1 MNGVPFI
8 KMHGLG
14 NDFVVLD
21 GRANSFALGPDQVR
35 GIADRHKG
43 VGCDQ
48 VILLEKT
55 DTGLADVAMRI
66 FNADGGEVEAC
77 GNASRC
83 VAALLMDEL
92 KRDHLIIETKAGLL
106 DAEENPDGA
115 ITIDMGRAKLDWRDI
130 PLAEALDTL
139 HLPLSMGP
147 LSDPVGVNM
156 GNPHAVFF
164 VEDAE
169 AIDLGVAG
177 PVIEHHPLFPERTNV
192 EVVQVIAPNKLRV
205 RVWERGTGITL
216 ACGTGACAA
225 LVAANRRGLAARK
238 AEIVLDGGSLS
249 VEWLKDEHVLM
260 SGPAEISFT
269 GKLARDMLTPDSAS

>member
-1 MNGVPFI
+1 MDGVPFI

-21 GRANSFALGPDQVR
+21 ARGGPVDLDPARVR

-48 VILLEKT
+48 VIVLEKT
-55 DTGLADVAMRI
+55 DTGLADVSMRI

-106 DAEENPDGA
+106 DAEEGPDGA
-115 ITIDMGRAKLDWRDI
+115 ITIDMGRVKLDWRDI
-130 PLAEALDTL
+130 PLRDAVDTL
-139 HLPLSMGP
+139 HVPISMGP
-147 LSDPVGVNM
+147 LSDPVAVHV

-164 VEDAE
+164 VGPQENV
-169 AIDLGVAG
+169 DLAVIG
-177 PVIEHHPLFPERTNV
+177 PMLEHHPMFPERTNV
-192 EVVQVIAPNKLRV
+192 EVVQVISPTRLRV

-225 LVAANRRGLAARK
+225 LVAANRRGLSERK
-238 AEIVLDGGSLS
+238 AQIVLDGGTLL
-249 VEWLKDEHVLM
+249 VEWLKDDHVIL
-260 SGPAEISFT
+260 SGPAEVSFT
-269 GKLARDMLTPDSAS
+269 GSLSRELLS

>member
-1 MNGVPFI
+1 MDGVPFI

-21 GRANSFALGPDQVR
+21 ARGGPVDLDPARVR

-48 VILLEKT
+48 VIVLEKT
-55 DTGLADVAMRI
+55 DTGLADVSMRI

-106 DAEENPDGA
+106 DAEEGPDGA
-115 ITIDMGRAKLDWRDI
+115 ITIDMGRVKLDWRDI
-130 PLAEALDTL
+130 PLRDAVDTL
-139 HLPLSMGP
+139 HVPISMGP
-147 LSDPVGVNM
+147 LSDPVAVNV

-164 VEDAE
+164 VGPQENV
-169 AIDLGVAG
+169 DLAVIG
-177 PVIEHHPLFPERTNV
+177 PMLEHHPMFPERTNV
-192 EVVQVIAPNKLRV
+192 EVVQVISPTRLRV

-225 LVAANRRGLAARK
+225 LVAANRRGLSERK
-238 AEIVLDGGSLS
+238 AQIVLDGGTLL
-249 VEWLKDEHVLM
+249 VEWLKGDHVIL
-260 SGPAEISFT
+260 SGPAEVSFT
-269 GKLARDMLTPDSAS
+269 GSLSRELLS

>member
-1 MNGVPFI
+1 MDGVPFI

-21 GRANSFALGPDQVR
+21 ARGRPVDLDPERVR

-48 VILLEKT
+48 VIVLEKT
-55 DTGLADVAMRI
+55 DTGLADVSMRI

-106 DAEENPDGA
+106 DAEEGPDGA
-115 ITIDMGRAKLDWRDI
+115 ITIDMGRVKLDWRDI
-130 PLAEALDTL
+130 PLRDAVDTL
-139 HLPLSMGP
+139 HVPVSMGP
-147 LSDPVGVNM
+147 LSDPVAVNV

-164 VEDAE
+164 IGPQENV
-169 AIDLGVAG
+169 DLAVLG
-177 PVIEHHPLFPERTNV
+177 PMLEHHPMFPERTNV
-192 EVVQVIAPNKLRV
+192 EVVQVISPTRLRV

-225 LVAANRRGLAARK
+225 LVAANRRGLAERK
-238 AEIVLDGGSLS
+238 AQIVLDGGTLS
-249 VEWLKDEHVLM
+249 VEWLKDDHVIL
-260 SGPAEISFT
+260 SGPAEVSFT
-269 GKLARDMLTPDSAS
+269 GSLSRELLS

>member
-1 MNGVPFI
+1 MDGVPFI

-21 GRANSFALGPDQVR
+21 TREMPLRLNAAQVR

-48 VILLEKT
+48 VIVIEKT
-55 DTGLADVAMRI
+55 DTGLADVGMRI

-83 VAALLMDEL
+83 VAALVMEEL
-92 KRDHLIIETKAGLL
+92 NRDHLIIETKAGLL
-106 DAEENPDGA
+106 DAEGQANGA

-130 PLAEALDTL
+130 PLREAVDTL
-139 HLPLSMGP
+139 HLPLSLGP
-147 LSDPVGVNM
+147 LSDPVAVNM

-164 VEDAE
+164 VKDAE
-169 AIDLGVAG
+169 AIDLASLGPKLERHSMFPDRANIEVA
-177 PVIEHHPLFPERTNV
+177 
-192 EVVQVIAPNKLRV
+192 QVISPEKIRV

-225 LVAANRRGLAARK
+225 LVAASRRGLASRK
-238 AEIVLDGGSLS
+238 ADIVLDGGVLT

-260 SGPAEISFT
+260 SGPAAISFK
-269 GKLARDMLTPDSAS
+269 GQLAKELLS

>member
-1 MNGVPFI
+1 MDGVPFI

-21 GRANSFALGPDQVR
+21 TREMPLRLNAAQVR

-48 VILLEKT
+48 VIVIEKT
-55 DTGLADVAMRI
+55 DTGLADVGMRI

-83 VAALLMDEL
+83 VAALVMEEL
-92 KRDHLIIETKAGLL
+92 NRDHLIIETKAGLL
-106 DAEENPDGA
+106 DAEGQANGA

-130 PLAEALDTL
+130 PLREAVDTL
-139 HLPLSMGP
+139 HLPLSLGP
-147 LSDPVGVNM
+147 LSDPVAVNM

-164 VEDAE
+164 VKDAE
-169 AIDLGVAG
+169 AIDLASLGPKLERHSMFPDRANIEVA
-177 PVIEHHPLFPERTNV
+177 
-192 EVVQVIAPNKLRV
+192 QVICPEKIRV

-225 LVAANRRGLAARK
+225 LVAASRRGLASRK
-238 AEIVLDGGSLS
+238 ADIVLDGGVLT

-260 SGPAEISFT
+260 SGPAAISFK
-269 GKLARDMLTPDSAS
+269 GQLAKELLS

>member
-1 MNGVPFI
+1 MDGVPFI

-21 GRANSFALGPDQVR
+21 TREMPLHLNAAQVR

-48 VILLEKT
+48 VIVIEKT
-55 DTGLADVAMRI
+55 DTGLADVGMRI

-83 VAALLMDEL
+83 VAALLMEEL
-92 KRDHLIIETKAGLL
+92 NRDHLIIETKAGLL
-106 DAEENPDGA
+106 DAEGQANGT

-130 PLAEALDTL
+130 PLREAVDTL
-139 HLPLSMGP
+139 HLPLSLGP
-147 LSDPVGVNM
+147 LSDPTAVNM

-164 VEDAE
+164 VKDAE
-169 AIDLGVAG
+169 AIDLASLG
-177 PVIEHHPLFPERTNV
+177 PKLERHAMFPDRANIEIAQIISPEK
-192 EVVQVIAPNKLRV
+192 IRV

-225 LVAANRRGLAARK
+225 LVAANRRGLASRK
-238 AEIVLDGGSLS
+238 ADIVLDGGVLTI
-249 VEWLKDEHVLM
+249 EWLKDEHVLM
-260 SGPAEISFT
+260 SGPAAISFT
-269 GKLARDMLTPDSAS
+269 GRLAKELLS

>member
-1 MNGVPFI
+1 MNKVPFI

-21 GRANSFALGPDQVR
+21 GRGRHVSLDPGRVR
-35 GIADRHKG
+35 DIADRHKG

-55 DTGLADVAMRI
+55 DTGLADVSMRI

-92 KRDHLIIETKAGLL
+92 KRDHLIIETKSGLL
-106 DAEENPDGA
+106 DAEEGPNGA
-115 ITIDMGRAKLDWRDI
+115 ITIDIGRVKLDWRDI
-130 PLAEALDTL
+130 PLRDAVDTL
-139 HLPLSMGP
+139 HLPVSMGS
-147 LSDPVGVNM
+147 LSDPVAVNV

-164 VEDAE
+164 VADAE
-169 AIDLGVAG
+169 AVDLAAVG
-177 PVIEHHPLFPERTNV
+177 PRLEHHTMFPERANI
-192 EVVQVIAPNKLRV
+192 EIAQVLSSSRIRV
-205 RVWERGTGITL
+205 RVWERGTGITM

-225 LVAANRRGLAARK
+225 LVAAHRRGLTARK
-238 AEIVLDGGSLS
+238 AEIILDGGVLS
-249 VEWLKDEHVLM
+249 VEWLKDDHVVL
-260 SGPAEISFT
+260 SGPAEVSFT
-269 GKLARDMLTPDSAS
+269 GSLSKEMLS

>member
-1 MNGVPFI
+1 MDGVPFI

-21 GRANSFALGPDQVR
+21 ARGGPVDLDPARVR

-48 VILLEKT
+48 VIVLEKT
-55 DTGLADVAMRI
+55 DTGLADVSMRI

-106 DAEENPDGA
+106 DAEEGPDGA
-115 ITIDMGRAKLDWRDI
+115 ITIDMGRVKLDWRDI
-130 PLAEALDTL
+130 PLRDAVDTL
-139 HLPLSMGP
+139 HVPISMGP
-147 LSDPVGVNM
+147 LSDPVAVNV

-164 VEDAE
+164 VGPQENV
-169 AIDLGVAG
+169 DLAVIG
-177 PVIEHHPLFPERTNV
+177 PMLEHHPMFPERTNV
-192 EVVQVIAPNKLRV
+192 EVVQVISPTRLRV

-225 LVAANRRGLAARK
+225 LVAANRRGLSERK
-238 AEIVLDGGSLS
+238 AQIVLDGGTLL
-249 VEWLKDEHVLM
+249 VEWLKDDHVIL
-260 SGPAEISFT
+260 SGPAEVSFT
-269 GKLARDMLTPDSAS
+269 GSLSRELLS